1 MLAWRPGVPLGG
13 LMAMSESDSSRG
25 KRPHRGRRLLLGLL
39 VAVLVAGV
47 AGSWLNSRA
56 FGQLLT
62 QVESGEVTMA
72 HYNADTGR
80 LVRDLAPSTAG
91 QSELAAF
98 ATNYKA
104 VAAGTLEDV
113 LVCEQRVRDVR
124 LWPWDRDAIRAR
136 QRYLDHLAAWE
147 RHLRAVLRAEATTA
161 NPDIN
166 ATFTLVNAA
175 LADAVPLYDRDYRA
189 RLTEIAKD

>member
-1 MLAWRPGVPLGG
+1 
-13 LMAMSESDSSRG
+13 MSELDSTRG
-25 KRPHRGRRLLLGLL
+25 RRPHRGRRLLLGLF
-39 VAVLVAGV
+39 VAGLVAGV
-47 AGSWLNSRA
+47 AGSWLNSQA

-62 QVESGEVTMA
+62 QIESSELAMA
-72 HYNADTGR
+72 HYNADTRR

-98 ATNYKA
+98 ATDYKA

-113 LVCEQRVRDVR
+113 LVGEQRVRDVR

-136 QRYLDHLAAWE
+136 QRYFDHLAAWE

-175 LADAVPLYDRDYRA
+175 LADAVPLYERDYRSRVA
-189 RLTEIAKD
+189 EIAQD